1 MNEWA
6 GLSDEAL
13 FAQILERRAR
23 AQAASKQQTAPS
35 PSDEVSSSS
44 AVSSSRVPDDD
55 IGPLVG
61 VLLERWRRPAY
72 YVIRRIQQSY
82 RRGGPD
88 DDAELFQDAAC
99 KLLEKGLDQFRG
111 FTAAAEG
118 EPVASGG
125 EPPAEAPRAAS
136 PKTFFL
142 RIVKHTAIDFYRK
155 HREELAHERP
165 DGEELETSAPEAD
178 QATLRARRVAERDEA
193 HELYWQAFARLKA
206 EHPNEALAW
215 DAYHH
220 QDMDDHDAVAKALG
234 ITVANS
240 YKRISR
246 AQAHLKLYL
255 LELRD

>member
-1 MNEWA
+1 M
-6 GLSDEAL
+6 
-13 FAQILERRAR
+13 
-23 AQAASKQQTAPS
+23 
-35 PSDEVSSSS
+35 S
-44 AVSSSRVPDDD
+44 ADDD

-111 FTAAAEG
+111 FAIATRPDG
-118 EPVASGG
+118 TPASGRD
-125 EPPAEAPRAAS
+125 PQPSDAPRVDASSDGQGVEPGRSAS

-155 HREELAHERP
+155 HREELAHASP
-165 DGEELETSAPEAD
+165 DGEEPETSAPEAD
-178 QATLRARRVAERDEA
+178 QATLRARRAGERDEA
-193 HELYWQAFARLKA
+193 HELYWQAFERLKA

-215 DAYHH
+215 KAYHH
-220 QDMDDHDAVAKALG
+220 DDLDDHEAVAKSLG

-255 LELRD
+255 LELRDEG